1 MQMVVLDPNKQTESF
16 LVNIN
21 YYLYFDLGSYDPAF
35 TSKISKVRLSCHL
48 PY

>member
-1 MQMVVLDPNKQTESF
+1 MVVLDPNKQTESF

-21 YYLYFDLGSYDPAF
+21 YYPYFDLSSYDPA
-35 TSKISKVRLSCHL
+35 TTTKISKVWLSHCL

>member
-1 MQMVVLDPNKQTESF
+1 MQIAVLDPNKQTESF

-21 YYLYFDLGSYDPAF
+21 YYPYFDLGSYDPA
-35 TSKISKVRLSCHL
+35 TTTKISKVQLLHCL